1 MKRKIILAS
10 RSPRRKQL
18 LEQIGLKFEV
28 RESDYDEDMAA
39 LPDPYKLVKFLA
51 LKKTED
57 VARHYKNAVIIG
69 ADTFIV
75 FENKF
80 LGKPKSKAEA
90 GAMLKKLSGKEHSV
104 VTGFAIID
112 TKSGK
117 VINDY
122 DEARV
127 KFRRLDQAEIDSYL
141 KTGHALDRAGAYGVQ
156 DQSAIFIEKISG
168 SYYIILGLPITKIYQ
183 ALKKLG
189 VKVF

>member
-18 LEQIGLKFEV
+18 LEQIGLEFEV
-28 RESDYDEDMAA
+28 RESEYDEDMSA
-39 LPDPYKLVKFLA
+39 LNDPYKLVKFLA
-51 LKKTED
+51 RKKTED
-57 VARHYKNAVIIG
+57 VARHYKNAIIIG

-90 GAMLKKLSGKEHSV
+90 RTMLKELSGKEHGV

-112 TKSGK
+112 TKTGQT
-117 VINDY
+117 INDF
-122 DEARV
+122 DEAKV
-127 KFRRLDQAEIDSYL
+127 KFRKLAADEIEHYL
-141 KTGHALDRAGAYGVQ
+141 KDDHALDRAGAYGIQ
-156 DQSAIFIEKISG
+156 DKSAVFIEKISG
-168 SYYIILGLPITKIYQ
+168 SYHTVLGLPITKIYL

-189 VKVF
+189 VKI